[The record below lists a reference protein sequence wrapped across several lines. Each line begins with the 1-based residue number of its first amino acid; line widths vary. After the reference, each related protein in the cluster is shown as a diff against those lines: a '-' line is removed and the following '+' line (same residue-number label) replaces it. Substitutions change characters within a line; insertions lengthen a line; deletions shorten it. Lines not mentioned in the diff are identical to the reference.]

1 MIMEHSKSVKIS
13 DTELSELN
21 RIRELYT
28 DAQYAF
34 GQLYI
39 SKKQLDEQERIMSE
53 AYKKLQS
60 DEQTFL
66 NQVIEKYGEGSLDP
80 KTGILTLKN

>member
-1 MIMEHSKSVKIS
+1 MLMEHTKSVKIS
-13 DTELSELN
+13 EAELAELN

-66 NQVIEKYGEGSLDP
+66 NQVIEKYGEGNLDP